1 MAFNNAASQLDD
13 IDARKVA
20 FVNITDGLNS
30 ILVRLRLRKSQPQLT
45 RDQAMGAYPV
55 RNPALQW
62 RVNEEGN
69 VLVILPRRGDIQGK
83 ALGWLFMVPESKP
96 VELDEVGTDVWNHC
110 DGDHT
115 VAEIVALL
123 AEKYKLNKREVEVS
137 LTEYLRTLGK
147 RGLVGFMV
155 DQKVAEEAGVAG
167 QDIIGLEDIA
177 TTREQLRAAQDTA
190 AEQAAEDAR
199 ILEEMEQNGAQPET
213 PPQDAGEPQD
223 APDLHSTDEEDNV
236 D

>member
-1 MAFNNAASQLDD
+1 MAGF
-13 IDARKVA
+13 
-20 FVNITDGLNS
+20 NS
-30 ILVRLRLRKSQPQLT
+30 ILVRLKLRTPQPQLT
-45 RDQAMGAYPV
+45 RQQAMGAYPV

-62 RVNEEGN
+62 QVNKEGN
-69 VLVILPRRGDIQGK
+69 VVVVLTRRGDIQGK

-96 VELDEVGTDVWNHC
+96 IELDEVGTDVWHYC

-115 VAEIVALL
+115 VGELVALL

-147 RGLVGFMV
+147 RGMIGFMV

-177 TTREQLRAAQDTA
+177 TTKEQLEAAQDTA
-190 AEQAAEDAR
+190 AEEAAEAAR
-199 ILEEMEQNGAQPET
+199 ILEEMEQDAAEPET
-213 PPQDAGEPQD
+213 PANEPD
-223 APDLHSTDEEDNV
+223 APVAPPDPDSTDEEDGGH
-236 D
+236 